1 MSTMM
6 DERTDERL
14 HVTDDGDHDK
24 FAHYV
29 TKEDLERAI
38 FEGVAIILPCVAR
51 SGVLR
56 AITRSILCALS
67 ARRSTNLSRPES
79 E

>member
-24 FAHYV
+24 FARYV

-38 FEGVAIILPCVAR
+38 FEGVAIIA
-51 SGVLR
+51 
-56 AITRSILCALS
+56 LCGKKW
-67 ARRSTNLSRPES
+67 RPEGDYAKYPVCPECKEKYES
-79 E
+79 FPPGE